1 MSYLNSIFR
10 LGKQQRQKNTLLPLM
25 LSFLFFA
32 SLVTADF
39 HSNPCCNNM
48 SPYAHGQQTEKDPA
62 FQDSYW
68 TDKTVA
74 SGNNSDKLQEREV
87 GPGEGIATLAVVLVN
102 KAQSEITAVKGY
114 LNLPPEF
121 QAVKT
126 RNFSVPIPSTNSD
139 SGSNPIPTP
148 ASMASYPK
156 AMLLPTT
163 TPPPPPLPVS
173 LGAANQM

>member
-1 MSYLNSIFR
+1 MEMTGLNSICS
-10 LGKQQRQKNTLLPLM
+10 LGKKQRQNTLLPL
-25 LSFLFFA
+25 LLFFLVFV

-48 SPYAHGQQTEKDPA
+48 SPPYAHGQQTEKDPA

-102 KAQSEITAVKGY
+102 KAQSDITAVKGY

-126 RNFSVPIPSTNSD
+126 RNFSLPIPSTNSD
-139 SGSNPIPTP
+139 SSPIPISNSSTN
-148 ASMASYPK
+148 
-156 AMLLPTT
+156 
-163 TPPPPPLPVS
+163 
-173 LGAANQM
+173 G